1 MLRCRFHSS
10 NCAQRHR
17 TVALRVRTA
26 DSYFTPFVVDLGQRN
41 SELLKRDASPLL
53 AKLHWR
59 LARAMPPAIKWMATN
74 AFTLLPEWDFDLVHL
89 VNSVPL
95 LCPRPYVL
103 TFESFMPRV
112 PDDRY
117 RRWLHVWLRRLLLRP
132 RCLALVAMS
141 EYALRQF
148 AHQNLGFEAFSQL
161 TAKTRLVYPAVPLRR
176 SHPKRAS
183 DSLSL
188 LFVGREFM
196 RKGGPAVLRA
206 HERLRRRGVPVQTT
220 VVSSLNWHG
229 DFVCPP
235 SSAYVNQETARLASE
250 GIVHI
255 PRLPNQDVIDLMER
269 ADYFV
274 APTLH
279 DTFGFAQIEA
289 LSCGTPVIATDTC
302 ALPEIVEH
310 GHSGLLLPLD
320 NDEHVGKWRWLS
332 RTADPGYL
340 DAFDQTIKSL
350 TEALTDSLMAQ
361 WDARAAYEE
370 MSAGAIERVRSR
382 FSRTDARDR
391 LEQIYE
397 RARGAI

>member
-1 MLRCRFHSS
+1 MVTPRFHSV
-10 NCAQRHR
+10 NRGQRGR
-17 TVALRVRTA
+17 AVALRVRTV
-26 DSYFTPFVVDLGQRN
+26 DSYPASFVVDLGQRN
-41 SELLKRDASPLL
+41 SALLKRNADPLL

-59 LARAMPPAIKWMATN
+59 LARHMPPAIMWMATN

-89 VNSVPL
+89 VNAVPL

-148 AHQNLGFEAFSQL
+148 AHQNRGFEAFSRL
-161 TAKTRLVYPAVPLRR
+161 TAKTQLIYPAVHLRR
-176 SHPKRAS
+176 SHPKRSS

-188 LFVGREFM
+188 LFVGRQFM
-196 RKGGPAVLRA
+196 QKGGPAVLRA

-220 VVSSLNWHG
+220 VVSGLDWT
-229 DFVCPP
+229 DFVGPP
-235 SSAYVNQETARLASE
+235 SAAYVHQETARLAAE
-250 GIVHI
+250 GVIHI
-255 PRLPNQDVIDLMER
+255 SRLPNQEVIDLMQR
-269 ADYFV
+269 ADYLV

-279 DTFGFAQIEA
+279 DTFGFACIEA

-310 GHSGLLLPLD
+310 GHSGLLLPFD
-320 NDEHVGKWRWLS
+320 NEKHVGKWRWLG
-332 RTADPGYL
+332 RTAAPGYL
-340 DAFDQTIKSL
+340 DVFDQTIESL
-350 TEALTDSLMAQ
+350 AKALTDSLMAQ
-361 WDARAAYEE
+361 WDTRPAYEE
-370 MSAGAIERVRSR
+370 MSAGAIERVCSR
-382 FSRTDARDR
+382 FSRTNARDR

-397 RARGAI
+397 RACRAT